1 MSSLKNVSNFYIK
14 AGEAVEQ
21 KQQVAKNFQLMFNH
35 QNILLGK
42 SKSLHPVQ
50 NKPKWQGKNVLR
62 N

>member
-42 SKSLHPVQ
+42 FKSLHPVQ